1 MKTNLPLVVTPLLQI
16 LIIDF
21 IIVVKIVKYLHC
33 PGVNIER
40 IQRMQNIREA
50 Y

>member
-21 IIVVKIVKYLHC
+21 IIGVEIVKYLLC
-33 PGVNIER
+33 PGFYIER
-40 IQRMQNIREA
+40 IQNLRVV